1 MSTLSPL
8 PKEILRSI
16 FSFAT
21 STTSAPPNHPGH
33 SSSTAYVFD
42 PTAVHQTTRSLG
54 LATRRS
60 LNETSRLFRT
70 LSAEFMF
77 DDVTLKSGNSVDEFA
92 DFLSHVNAGWWVRRL
107 KLTFPSQWASAH
119 HPTHAKSLVRIISQC
134 PRLLVF
140 EDALLTGAGGVAPI
154 VLSALTARDSLRAI
168 GWTGQAYPSTGDVQT
183 LLERLPNLETLHL
196 QGCNPSIHPS
206 RAGPAP
212 PTPTSVQA
220 STLQSLTLR
229 LAEMRGADIFPL
241 LVTATIPSLTHLVLV
256 GNVYFGGNIAAKTAA
271 LREFFDIHGPQLVS
285 LDIRD
290 DDCFEPVGPIVE
302 LLAKCTNLKEII
314 YPVSCTSPLCEM
326 DKVER
331 VGLRGVIPDL
341 LSPTHSVDNAQ
352 VALRYLDAHLDV
364 LLGGGL
370 PKLNTIQLMDTAV
383 LDGYPELKQLS
394 PHSQIYLAAFG
405 ARCSA
410 MDVRVIDAADVA
422 VHFRF

>member
-1 MSTLSPL
+1 MSTLPPL
-8 PKEILRSI
+8 PEEILRYI
-16 FSFAT
+16 LSFAT
-21 STTSAPPNHPGH
+21 STIFAPPGGPGH
-33 SSSTAYVFD
+33 SSNTTHVFD
-42 PTAVHQTTRSLG
+42 STAVHQTARSLG

-60 LNETSRLFRT
+60 LNGTSRLFRM
-70 LSAEFMF
+70 LSAASMF

-92 DFLSHVNAGWWVRRL
+92 EFLSHVNASWWVRRL
-107 KLTFPSQWASAH
+107 KITFPSQWASVR
-119 HPTHAKSLVRIISQC
+119 HPTHAKNLVRIISQC

-140 EDALLTGAGGVAPI
+140 EDALLTGAGSVPPI
-154 VLSALTARDSLRAI
+154 ILSALAARDSLRAI
-168 GWTGQAYPSTGDVQT
+168 GWTGQSYPSTGDIRI

-196 QGCNPSIHPS
+196 QGCNPSIHPG
-206 RAGPAP
+206 RGGPAP

-241 LVTATIPSLTHLVLV
+241 LVTATIPSLAHLVLV
-256 GNVYFGGNIAAKTAA
+256 GNVYFGGDIAAKTAA

-290 DDCFEPVGPIVE
+290 DNCFEPVGPVVE
-302 LLAKCTNLKEII
+302 LLAKCTNLKEIT

-326 DKVER
+326 DKVEK

-341 LSPTHSVDNAQ
+341 LSPTHSMENAQ
-352 VALRYLDAHLDV
+352 MALRYLDAHLDA

-370 PKLNTIQLMDTAV
+370 PKLNTIQFMDTEV
-383 LDGYPELKQLS
+383 LGGYPELRQLA

-405 ARCSA
+405 IVGYCALASFACYIF
-410 MDVRVIDAADVA
+410 D
-422 VHFRF
+422 

>member
-1 MSTLSPL
+1 MSALSPL
-8 PKEILRSI
+8 PEEILRYI
-16 FSFAT
+16 LCIAT
-21 STTSAPPNHPGH
+21 STTVAPLGHPDH
-33 SSSTAYVFD
+33 SHNTTYVFD
-42 PTAVHQTTRSLG
+42 STAVYQNVRSLG

-60 LNETSRLFRT
+60 LNGTSRLFRT

-77 DDVTLKSGNSVDEFA
+77 DDVTLKSGNSVDKFA

-107 KLTFPSQWASAH
+107 KITFPSQWASVH

-168 GWTGQAYPSTGDVQT
+168 GWTGQAYPSTGDLRI
-183 LLERLPNLETLHL
+183 LLERLPNLEALHL
-196 QGCNPSIHPS
+196 QGCNPSIHPG
-206 RAGPAP
+206 RGAPAP
-212 PTPTSVQA
+212 PTPTPVQA
-220 STLQSLTLR
+220 SALRSLTLR
-229 LAEMRGADIFPL
+229 LAEMRGADFFPL

-290 DDCFEPVGPIVE
+290 DNYFEPVGPIVE
-302 LLAKCTNLKEII
+302 LLAKCTSLKEVI
-314 YPVSCTSPLCEM
+314 YPVSCASPLCEM

-352 VALRYLDAHLDV
+352 AALRYFDAHLDS
-364 LLGGGL
+364 LLSGGL
-370 PKLNTIQLMDTAV
+370 PKLNTIQFVDTEV
-383 LDGYPELKQLS
+383 LGGYPELRLLS

-405 ARCSA
+405 AR
-410 MDVRVIDAADVA
+410 
-422 VHFRF
+422 